1 MAVIPAWIASLVFR
15 SIAIITHALLLQAA
29 AGAPDASVTSP
40 SRSQPRLAA
49 QYYSGAPAAS
59 HSNPNEERE
68 RFDQLMMEELSK
80 LLESSR
86 VNVYVYDD
94 PALDFSDVIDC
105 YREKYGESPWQD
117 ERADM
122 AQDMGEIWLHRAML
136 DHPWRVL
143 EPDQADVF
151 YVPMY
156 PVLSYKLMRG
166 PGAKKCR
173 GLTHNERITNAVAYL
188 HTRSVYFQRFGGSD
202 HVIVCAWWNCHSVFT
217 PWQRTPLRRA
227 VLGINERNTG
237 WAKWGCGGRLL
248 TIPYTA
254 SSIITTP
261 ELFGGADPES
271 RDIPFFFVGTAR
283 KRPERENLKVGP
295 AHACQRTLFF
305 SSSVSCM
312 MSTCHDGRGEY
323 THDMYVEFKESLF
336 LYTVKIVYTRVM
348 FSFLFLCNIYYVLR
362 VSRCY

>member
-29 AGAPDASVTSP
+29 AGAPEASVTSP

-49 QYYSGAPAAS
+49 QYYSGTPAAS
-59 HSNPNEERE
+59 HINPNEERE

-80 LLESSR
+80 LLDEASR

-94 PALDFSDVIDC
+94 PALDFSDLIDC
-105 YREKYGESPWQD
+105 YRERYGESPWQD

-156 PVLSYKLMRG
+156 PVLSYKLMLG
-166 PGAKKCR
+166 SDAKTCR
-173 GLTHNERITNAVAYL
+173 GLTHNERIKNAVAYL
-188 HTRSVYFQRFGGSD
+188 HTRSVYFQRFGGGD
-202 HVIVCAWWNCHSVFT
+202 HVIVCAWWNCRSVFT
-217 PWQRTPLRRA
+217 PWQRMLLRRA
-227 VLGINERNTG
+227 VLGINERNKG
-237 WAKWGCGGRLL
+237 WANWGCGGRLL

-295 AHACQRTLFF
+295 ARACQCTLFF
-305 SSSVSCM
+305 SSISC
-312 MSTCHDGRGEY
+312 MSTCHDEQRGEY
-323 THDMYVEFKESLF
+323 TNDMYLEFKEGEPLPVHSKNSIYPRNVLVF
-336 LYTVKIVYTRVM
+336 V
-348 FSFLFLCNIYYVLR
+348 YYV
-362 VSRCY
+362 